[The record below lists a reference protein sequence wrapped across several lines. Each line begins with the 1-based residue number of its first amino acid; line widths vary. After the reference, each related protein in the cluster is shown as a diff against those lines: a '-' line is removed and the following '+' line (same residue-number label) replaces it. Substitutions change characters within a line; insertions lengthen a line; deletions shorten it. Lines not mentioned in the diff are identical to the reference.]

1 MVVGDR
7 THDQGRITCARW
19 CISRSRRR
27 TSTERKASTLHLRV
41 AAAHD
46 ADGRWRVRDGG
57 NHPGGRADADAHRAG
72 AINGGMMQRDDR
84 TPGTGNHDRCRG
96 HRRCPD
102 GDRERRGHHG
112 HAENGDP
119 GHGRIRIFQG
129 SGGQRARPVGDHCLA
144 APNCVPTG
152 LSRGVAGE
160 ATTPWKGSELLIRGT
175 DPKPRVSAALTQ
187 RPEFRYSSSPLRMT
201 HCLEASNL

>member
-27 TSTERKASTLHLRV
+27 TSNDASIFGWQLHTMPMAGGEYATVVTTPVDEQTQMPTE
-41 AAAHD
+41 
-46 ADGRWRVRDGG
+46 
-57 NHPGGRADADAHRAG
+57 PG

-84 TPGTGNHDRCRG
+84 TPGTGDHDRCRG

-201 HCLEASNL
+201 HYLEASNL